1 MRIEIAKLHRSWL
14 QEAMDL
20 MWETFASRFQPK
32 DLFELVRKEDIEE
45 TIRKGT
51 NDDGSLSFY

>member
-1 MRIEIAKLHRSWL
+1 MRIEIAKLHRSRL

-20 MWETFASRFQPK
+20 MGETFASRFQPK
-32 DLFELVRKEDIEE
+32 VLFVLVRKEEIEE

>member
-1 MRIEIAKLHRSWL
+1 MG
-14 QEAMDL
+14 
-20 MWETFASRFQPK
+20 ETFASRFQPK

>member
-1 MRIEIAKLHRSWL
+1 MRIEIAKLHRSRL

-45 TIRKGT
+45 TIRKG
-51 NDDGSLSFY
+51 LSVNRQS